1 MVILTADAA
10 ESRRMLRDGAERKE
24 TASGVGFVNTLKV
37 IKETRAPRNR
47 LRTCQS
53 SRETLLQSN
62 SGGTAEMIF
71 VPDAI
76 CFRALF
82 CSKGGFEDER
92 KGTHSYQ

>member
-24 TASGVGFVNTLKV
+24 TASGVGFVNTLKA

-53 SRETLLQSN
+53 SREIP
-62 SGGTAEMIF
+62 A
-71 VPDAI
+71 
-76 CFRALF
+76 
-82 CSKGGFEDER
+82 
-92 KGTHSYQ
+92 